1 MAETVD
7 EVFHKLPERY
17 KPGVIKK
24 EQSYYFSIDDY
35 KYTVTLDPESCV
47 VEEGKT
53 TEDAHCF
60 LKTSGDLFL
69 KMYNGEY
76 RPGMQDFMSGRI
88 KSNNPYALKGFIDA
102 FDHGYE

>member
-17 KPGVIKK
+17 KPGVVKRP
-24 EQSYYFSIDDY
+24 QTYYFSIDDH
-35 KYTVTLDPESCV
+35 KYTVTLDAESCT

-53 TEDAHCF
+53 VENADCF
-60 LKTSGDLFL
+60 LKTSEDLFL
-69 KMYNGEY
+69 KMYNGEH
-76 RPGMQDFMSGRI
+76 RPGMADFMSGRI

-102 FDHGYE
+102 FHHDY